1 MEAFTLWQHGIVF
14 DFVAGVRADVEK
26 AEIRE
31 GIGKGLLT
39 TLFALF
45 ALEWHFE
52 KRMPDDSSIGV
63 VARKSWNIPHSDGR
77 EVPHQSE
84 GTSRCTVPHMQLPTK
99 SLAKWRRSD
108 AFCQKI

>member
-14 DFVAGVRADVEK
+14 DFVAGIRADVEK

-45 ALEWHFE
+45 AQEWHFRE
-52 KRMPDDSSIGV
+52 AH
-63 VARKSWNIPHSDGR
+63 AR
-77 EVPHQSE
+77 
-84 GTSRCTVPHMQLPTK
+84 
-99 SLAKWRRSD
+99 
-108 AFCQKI
+108 